1 MTVHICRE
9 PDQSHPNEWFK
20 RAAHS
25 DTIKFPG
32 VDSCLAMA
40 FLMSNGS
47 MVGAHVGV
55 FWSGQNEIG
64 DDCAEKMLKT
74 MLDCLHVSD
83 GRIAKFLM
91 ITDLPRAA
99 DVGLHVG
106 GGGAFANEGSFY
118 FNTNARETQ
127 VRQKRPEAI
136 DMCVLDKE
144 TGAVDIE
151 LNGNASLLTIH
162 RGNRTVLSLNF
173 SKIQAGTTAI
183 PH

>member
-9 PDQSHPNEWFK
+9 PDESHPNEWLK

-55 FWSGQNEIG
+55 FWAGQSEMS
-64 DDCAEKMLKT
+64 DDCAKKMLKA

-91 ITDLPRAA
+91 ITDLARAA
-99 DVGLHVG
+99 DAGLKVG
-106 GGGAFANEGSFY
+106 GGGTFANEGSFY
-118 FNTNARETQ
+118 FDTNAREAQ
-127 VRQKRPEAI
+127 VRLKRSETI
-136 DMCVLDKE
+136 DMCVFNKV

-162 RGNRTVLSLNF
+162 RSNRTVLSVNF
-173 SKIQAGTTAI
+173 SKIKSGTTDI
-183 PH
+183 PN